1 MKITVKYS
9 GHFRDITDRKKETVE
24 LEEGKT
30 LSHLFDALCGEYND
44 MSTLKGGTIYL
55 INGEIAKKEQVLAE
69 GDEVKLFQMM
79 AGG

>member
-9 GHFRDITDRKKETVE
+9 GHFSSLTGKNNETVKIGE
-24 LEEGKT
+24 NET
-30 LSHLFDALCGEYND
+30 LDRLFDILCGEYND
-44 MSTLKGGTIYL
+44 LAPLKGGTIYL
-55 INGEIAKKEQVLAE
+55 VNGKISKKERVLTD